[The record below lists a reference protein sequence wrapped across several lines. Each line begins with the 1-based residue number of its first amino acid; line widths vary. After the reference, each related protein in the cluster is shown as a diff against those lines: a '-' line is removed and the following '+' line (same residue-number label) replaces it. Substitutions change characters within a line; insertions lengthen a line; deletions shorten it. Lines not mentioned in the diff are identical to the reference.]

1 MRRLSCVFLYSPPVP
16 SSSVIMLPRARALPR
31 VLAAAWRCTR
41 RGLLPLLLAS
51 ASLTACNDG
60 TTAPVAPPAPAGTL
74 VSMVRSSSVG
84 GDAALGSLL
93 IQITGRIDSLV
104 PLQQG
109 VRTWRLPDE
118 PDHFLV
124 VGPIESTT
132 PLLKLQVPGQ
142 TALGYRV
149 RVLQA
154 ATRTFAPLDSA
165 AVPTARLQP

>member
-1 MRRLSCVFLYSPPVP
+1 MLS
-16 SSSVIMLPRARALPR
+16 RARSFSGVMTDAVR
-31 VLAAAWRCTR
+31 RTR
-41 RGLLPLLLAS
+41 RRFVPLLVATL
-51 ASLTACNDG
+51 SLTACNDG
-60 TTAPVAPPAPAGTL
+60 TTAPIAPPAPAGTL
-74 VSMVRSSSVG
+74 LSMVRSSATG
-84 GDAALGSLL
+84 GDAAIGSLL

-124 VGPIESTT
+124 VGPMESAT
-132 PLLKLQVPGQ
+132 PLLRLQVPGQ

-154 ATRTFAPLDSA
+154 ASRTFAPLDSVA
-165 AVPTARLQP
+165 MPTARLQP